1 MTIRKKGSKFQLI
14 SGTGKNLGTF
24 DTKEQAQKREKQV
37 KFFKNTKK
45 ADGTPIHLEQAKETK
60 RALLAGEYQK
70 QYDMND
76 DAQREL
82 ASCMYIAMEELER
95 KDRLNRIARASDK
108 TLEDIMAAAKPAL
121 DDGTPVDLASG
132 AATTEMLVIERKRTG
147 LETGNP
153 GDETLTG
160 NTNEHD
166 HSYDPS
172 IAGFTS
178 PDPHDG
184 HMHWVDIRMESTSQG
199 GMAHHVHTTQTF
211 DVQRDDLI
219 VFEEGK
225 IVRRSEFGGLVLS
238 EKDSG
243 GVDYEFDGIFT
254 GVERAGHLDEQMGDK
269 KKKPFEKI
277 KKAGEMDNPGSTG
290 LPLTTRQRAQGSIL
304 ANLSARETRERADRA
319 ESKKKRRITGQERLF
334 GKLDPDAQ
342 DVALL
347 PPDKQ

>member
-1 MTIRKKGSKFQLI
+1 MTIKKVGSKFQLI

-24 DTKEQAQKREKQV
+24 PTKEAAQKREKQV

-60 RALLAGEYQK
+60 RALLAGEYNK

-76 DAQREL
+76 DVQRET

-95 KDRLNRIARASDK
+95 EDRLKRIARASEK
-108 TLEDIMAAAKPAL
+108 TLEDIMAEAKPAL

-153 GDETLTG
+153 VENAVTG

-166 HSYDPS
+166 HSYSPA

-178 PDPHDG
+178 PDADDG
-184 HMHWVDIRMESTSQG
+184 HMHWVDIRMSSTARG
-199 GMAHHVHTTQTF
+199 GTGYHIHSTQPF
-211 DVQRDDLI
+211 EVVRDDLI
-219 VFEEGK
+219 VFEADE
-225 IVRRSEFGGLVLS
+225 IVRRSDFSGFVLS
-238 EKDSG
+238 EQDSG
-243 GVDYEFDGIFT
+243 GADYEFDGIFT
-254 GVERAGHLDEQMGDK
+254 GVKRAGVYSGNAPK
-269 KKKPFEKI
+269 KKRSGVQM

-290 LPLTTRQRAQGSIL
+290 LPLTTRQRERGRIL
-304 ANLSARETRERADRA
+304 DNLTTRETRERADRA
-319 ESKKKRRITGQERLF
+319 ENKKKRRITGQERLF

>member
-1 MTIRKKGSKFQLI
+1 MTIKKVGSKFQLI

-24 DTKEQAQKREKQV
+24 PTKAAAQKREKQV

-45 ADGTPIHLEQAKETK
+45 ADGTPIDAEMSIEFNQSILRGEQAF
-60 RALLAGEYQK
+60 
-70 QYDMND
+70 DMNN
-76 DAQREL
+76 AEEREL
-82 ASCMYIAMEELER
+82 AACAFIAMEEIQREA
-95 KDRLNRIARASDK
+95 RLLQIARDSDR
-108 TLEDIMAAAKPAL
+108 TLAEIMAAAKPAL

-132 AATTEMLVIERKRTG
+132 AATTEMLVIERIRTG

-178 PDPHDG
+178 PDPDDG
-184 HMHWVDIRMESTSQG
+184 HTHWVDIRMESTSQG
-199 GMAHHVHTTQTF
+199 GVGHHIHSTQPF

-219 VFEEGK
+219 VFEEAGK
-225 IVRRSEFGGLVLS
+225 FARRGDFNGFVLS
-238 EKDSG
+238 EQDSG
-243 GVDYEFDGIFT
+243 GADYEFDGIFT
-254 GVERAGHLDEQMGDK
+254 GVERAVHTGPERK
-269 KKKPFEKI
+269 KALPAEKM

-290 LPLTTRQRAQGSIL
+290 LPLTTRQRERGSIMD
-304 ANLSARETRERADRA
+304 NLSTRETRERADRA
-319 ESKKKRRITGQERLF
+319 ENKKKRRITGQERLF